1 MSLFAS
7 GLKARQRV
15 VNMHLE
21 FENSVAPNWPSFRRT
36 VRH

>member
-1 MSLFAS
+1 MSPFAS

-15 VNMHLE
+15 LSVHLE
-21 FENSVAPNWPSFRRT
+21 FENSVAPNWLSFRRM